1 MITPLE
7 IYAWMLIGMRAAGLV
22 LMAPPFSTRVI
33 PPLIKVTLIA
43 SIASVVTF
51 LVDPP
56 AATPV
61 SIVAAVLEMAREL
74 GIGFAMGMAIRIIF
88 ATLDFAAHLITVE
101 VGLMPGPEFDPSSG
115 VSGNPLGSSLFYF
128 GVILFLS
135 GAHYTALYAFVRS
148 FQIQGFGVYNYD
160 ILMKFKNA
168 IPVLANFDC
177 GTDIPA
183 NLRREIS
190 VYLVSGNG
198 RMVVNYPPSD
208 WHKFR
213 IDPDMES
220 SIVAVLP
227 GNKLATLSG
236 EDIKKQM
243 NAIRE
248 AKGKEY
254 VFQLKAQGQPVK
266 SVQEVQERI
275 LAL

>member
-148 FQIQGFGVYNYD
+148 FQLVPLSGLVVETGMLDLLVSRTAGIFQLG
-160 ILMKFKNA
+160 ILMSAPIIAVNFIVNLA
-168 IPVLANFDC
+168 FSVLSRVVPRMNVF
-177 GTDIPA
+177 I
-183 NLRREIS
+183 LSFS
-190 VYLVSGNG
+190 V
-198 RMVVNYPPSD
+198 R
-208 WHKFR
+208 
-213 IDPDMES
+213 
-220 SIVAVLP
+220 IVAGLAVFALSIGLIGNYAANAMAGVPELMLRLLP
-227 GNKLATLSG
+227 YRG
-236 EDIKKQM
+236 
-243 NAIRE
+243 
-248 AKGKEY
+248 
-254 VFQLKAQGQPVK
+254 F
-266 SVQEVQERI
+266 
-275 LAL
+275 